1 MAILDGDNKSDIV
14 EIANETRVK
23 MTSKNNYNPQKKYDI
38 TSPDVFSDGDD
49 KGRDDNGSGQIGTN
63 IDINARE
70 IMRAKN
76 KYSPSKPYKEPID

>member
-14 EIANETRVK
+14 EIANEYRVK
-23 MTSKNNYNPQKKYDI
+23 MTSKNNYNQQKKYDI
-38 TSPDVFSDGDD
+38 TSPDVFSDGDN

-70 IMRAKN
+70 TMRAKN
-76 KYSPSKPYKEPID
+76 KYNPSKPYKEPID